1 MTTARFNLSERFAL
15 HAPRVIAQPAAA
27 DVPQYVADDY
37 LPHQP
42 AVIAARHNDARARIA
57 ALLD

>member
-1 MTTARFNLSERFAL
+1 MTFNLAERFAL

-27 DVPQYVADDY
+27 RDVPAHVRDDF
-37 LPHQP
+37 LPDQP
-42 AVIAARHNDARARIA
+42 AVIAARCNDARARIA